1 MSDIS
6 IEFTWYELLMVALFL
21 GWPGLL
27 LGAGL
32 GVAAWRR
39 HRVYGAL
46 IGAIL
51 GLALWLGMQFLSR

>member
-6 IEFTWYELLMVALFL
+6 IQFTWLDLLLVALL
-21 GWPGLL
+21 VGWPGLL

-39 HRVYGAL
+39 HPVYGAL
-46 IGAIL
+46 IGSVA
-51 GLALWLGMQFLSR
+51 GLALWLGGQFLRR

>member
-6 IEFTWYELLMVALFL
+6 IQFTWLDLLLVALL
-21 GWPGLL
+21 IGWPGLL
-27 LGAGL
+27 LGAAL
-32 GVAAWRR
+32 GAAAWRR

-51 GLALWLGMQFLSR
+51 GLALWVGVQFLWR

>member
-6 IEFTWYELLMVALFL
+6 IEFTWYELLIVALFL

-27 LGAGL
+27 LGAVL
-32 GVAAWRR
+32 GAVGWRR

-46 IGAIL
+46 IGSI
-51 GLALWLGMQFLSR
+51 GGVALWLGALFLWR